1 MTSLNLLRPSTV
13 QEAVT
18 MLAGHGDDAKVI
30 SGGTALV
37 PLMHEELLKPAYL
50 VALYKVP
57 GLDYISY
64 EPEVGLRIGALT
76 SLRDVETS
84 PLVRQ
89 HAPVLSYTTGHIA
102 SVRVRSVATVGGSLA
117 EANYASDPHGVLITL
132 DAKAKAIGTSG
143 KRSIEM
149 CDFVTGHYETTL
161 QPHEVITELFVP
173 EVSHDTSATYIKYT
187 TRSQK
192 ERPAVG
198 VASLARLDGV
208 GTCEE
213 LKVVVT
219 AAAET
224 PQEIAEAEQLAL
236 NEKPSP
242 SLVREIALR
251 YSQQIEPLE
260 DHRASAW
267 YRRQLIEVLVRRGL
281 QSVLRVEG
289 GHSR

>member
-13 QEAVT
+13 AEAAA
-18 MLAGHGDDAKVI
+18 MLAEHGDDAKAI

-37 PLMHEELLKPAYL
+37 PLMQEKLLAPSYL

-57 GLDYISY
+57 GLGYVRY
-64 EPEVGLRIGALT
+64 EPGLGLRIGALT

-89 HAPVLSYTTGHIA
+89 HAPVLSYTMGRIA

-117 EANYASDPHGVLITL
+117 EANYASDPYGVLITL
-132 DAKAKAIGTSG
+132 DAKVKAIGTSG
-143 KRSIEM
+143 ERSIEM
-149 CDFVTGHYETTL
+149 RDFVTGHYETAL
-161 QPHEVITELFVP
+161 QPHEVITELSVP
-173 EVSHDTSATYIKYT
+173 QVSHDTSATYVKYT

-198 VASLARLDGV
+198 VASLARLDGS

-224 PQEIAEAEQLAL
+224 PQEIVEAEQLAL
-236 NEKPSP
+236 GEKPSL
-242 SLVREIALR
+242 SLAREIARR

-260 DHRASAW
+260 DHRT
-267 YRRQLIEVLVRRGL
+267 
-281 QSVLRVEG
+281 
-289 GHSR
+289 

>member
-1 MTSLNLLRPSTV
+1 MTSPNLLRPSTAA
-13 QEAVT
+13 EAT
-18 MLAGHGDDAKVI
+18 AMLAERRDEAKAI

-37 PLMHEELLKPAYL
+37 PLMQEKLVAPSYL
-50 VALYKVP
+50 VALYQVP
-57 GLDYISY
+57 GLDYIRY
-64 EPEVGLRIGALT
+64 EPELGLRIGALT

-89 HAPVLSYTTGHIA
+89 HAPVLSYTMGCIA
-102 SVRVRSVATVGGSLA
+102 SVRVRSVATIGGSLA
-117 EANYASDPHGVLITL
+117 EANYASDPYGVLITL
-132 DAKAKAIGTSG
+132 DAEVKAIGISG
-143 KRSIEM
+143 ERSIEM
-149 CDFVTGHYETTL
+149 RDFVTGHYKTAL
-161 QPHEVITELFVP
+161 GPDEVIIELFVP
-173 EVSHDTSATYIKYT
+173 EVSPDTSATYVKYT
-187 TRSQK
+187 AHSQK

-198 VASLARLDGV
+198 VASLARLDGS

-224 PQEIAEAEQLAL
+224 PQEIVEAEQLAL
-236 NEKPSP
+236 NEKPSL

-267 YRRQLIEVLVRRGL
+267 YRRQLIEVLVRRSLEG
-281 QSVLRVEG
+281 VLGVGEE
-289 GHSR
+289 